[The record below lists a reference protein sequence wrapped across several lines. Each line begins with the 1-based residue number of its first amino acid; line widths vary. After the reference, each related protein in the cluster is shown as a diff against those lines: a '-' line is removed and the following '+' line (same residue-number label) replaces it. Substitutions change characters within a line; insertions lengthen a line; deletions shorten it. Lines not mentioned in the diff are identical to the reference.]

1 MLEKEKLDRLN
12 TLAKRKKA
20 NVITDEELSELESLR
35 EQYLKNFRK
44 SMENTIE
51 NSKIIDP
58 EGNDVTPEKVK
69 QIKRDKQNKLK

>member
-44 SMENTIE
+44 SMKNTIE